1 MCWFRTGAILTSMG
15 LFMFTDKHIMI
26 FMTLGLFAGVGLNIW
41 MFLTSDDHS
50 SNDFN

>member
-1 MCWFRTGAILTSMG
+1 MCWFRTGAILTSME

-26 FMTLGLFAGVGLNIW
+26 FMTMGFFVGVGLNIW
-41 MFLTSDDHS
+41 LFLTSDDHS